1 MGGLTKVVSM
11 KAIAQILTGLLL
23 TWGLA
28 VRTLTAANPLPLN
41 MGSTAHFTV
50 LAGAGITFAGAAYS
64 TTNVGDIGTFP
75 TTTITGLGNVVLIGT
90 NHAGDAITQN
100 AKIDLVTAYND
111 AVGRSASVSYPA
123 IFDLGGLILTNG
135 VYHEPSSFG
144 ITGTLTLDAQGDP
157 NAVWIFQ
164 AGSTLITAS
173 SSRVALT
180 NGAQARNVF
189 WQVGTSA
196 TLGTSSIFKGT
207 ILAQTDITM
216 TTGATMEGRALAQDG
231 AVTIDGITGIL
242 PTPEAPR
249 FTHIFRTNDAVT
261 VILNTTPYFSL
272 TLQTCPDLLLTN
284 WVTIATDIPI
294 TSPWVFTDSAAL
306 NAVTPRFYRAFIS
319 LY

>member
-1 MGGLTKVVSM
+1 MNALT
-11 KAIAQILTGLLL
+11 QILTGLAIA
-23 TWGLA
+23 GGFA
-28 VRTLTAANPLPLN
+28 VQTLTAADPLPIAL
-41 MGSTAHFTV
+41 GSTAHFTV
-50 LAGAGITFAGAAYS
+50 LAGAGITFAGSAYS

-90 NHAGDAITQN
+90 NHAGDAITQA

-111 AVGRSASVSYPA
+111 AVGRSATVSYAP
-123 IFDLGGLILTNG
+123 IFDLGGLTLTNG
-135 VYHEPSSFG
+135 VYHEPSSLG
-144 ITGTLTLDAQGDP
+144 ITGTLTLDAQGNPD
-157 NAVWIFQ
+157 AVWIFQ

-196 TLGTSSIFKGT
+196 TLGTYSTFKGT

-216 TTGATMEGRALAQDG
+216 TTGATMEGRALAQNG
-231 AVTIDGITGIL
+231 AVTIDGMTGIL

-249 FTHIFRTNDAVT
+249 FTHIFRTTNDAMT
-261 VILNTTPYFSL
+261 VILSTTPYFLL
-272 TLQTCPDLLLTN
+272 TLETCPDLLLTN
-284 WVTIATDIPI
+284 WVPIATDIPI
-294 TSPWVFTDSAAL
+294 ASPWMFTDSAAL
-306 NAVTPRFYRAFIS
+306 NALTPRFYRAVIT